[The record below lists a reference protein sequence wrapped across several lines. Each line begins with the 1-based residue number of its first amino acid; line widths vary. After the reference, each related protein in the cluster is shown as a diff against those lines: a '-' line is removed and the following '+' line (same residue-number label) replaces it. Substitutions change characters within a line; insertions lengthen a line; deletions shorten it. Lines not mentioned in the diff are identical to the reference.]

1 MTHHKTTIGGIVLG
15 GLMAAQPVIENGDFD
30 IKRDWLKLTISVGVF
45 VLGLFAHDPRKKI

>member
-15 GLMAAQPVIENGDFD
+15 SLMAAEPVISNGDFD
-30 IKRDWLKLTISVGVF
+30 VKRDWLKLAVSIGVF